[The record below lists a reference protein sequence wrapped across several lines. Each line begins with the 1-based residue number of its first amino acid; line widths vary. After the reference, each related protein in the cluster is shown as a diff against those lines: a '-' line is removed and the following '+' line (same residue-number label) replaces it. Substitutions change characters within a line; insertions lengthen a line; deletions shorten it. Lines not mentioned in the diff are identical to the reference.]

1 MSEQGQCSPAVSAVH
16 ITKRLAHNRLDIT
29 TDRLANCL
37 PNPCPFGPKGIPE
50 LRAEIIVREVAFVRG
65 YRWGGNR

>member
-16 ITKRLAHNRLDIT
+16 ITKRLAQNRLDIT
-29 TDRLANCL
+29 ADRLANRIS
-37 PNPCPFGPKGIPE
+37 NPYPLGQKRIPE